1 MLAFTVT
8 FVTRWRQ
15 KVLLSAIMDGVL
27 QPLAHLTGASL
38 DQIKVHSTT
47 FRPFYQAKR
56 RSAYNLSCHML
67 SLGEHFC
74 AATSFVAGFEAHI

>member
-1 MLAFTVT
+1 MRFTESSLL
-8 FVTRWRQ
+8 RKLQQ
-15 KVLLSAIMDGVL
+15 KVLLSVIMDRL
-27 QPLAHLTGASL
+27 FQPLAHLTGASL